1 MSKKLYTGG
10 EIILKAL
17 GDQDVDVIF
26 GYPGGV
32 TLPLYDKIYQQ
43 NKVRHILVGQN
54 KAVCTLQ
61 RGTHVLPENQ
71 AWFWQHRVRAR
82 PTRSLVLW
90 ML

>member
-17 GDQDVDVIF
+17 GDQGVDVIF

-43 NKVRHILVGQN
+43 NKVR
-54 KAVCTLQ
+54 
-61 RGTHVLPENQ
+61 
-71 AWFWQHRVRAR
+71 
-82 PTRSLVLW
+82 
-90 ML
+90 